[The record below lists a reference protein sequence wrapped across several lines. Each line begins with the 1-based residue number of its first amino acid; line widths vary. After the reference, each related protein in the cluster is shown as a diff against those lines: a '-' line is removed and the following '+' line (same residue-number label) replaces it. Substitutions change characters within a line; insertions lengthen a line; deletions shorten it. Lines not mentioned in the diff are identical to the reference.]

1 MSSTL
6 QFGDMIKQLK
16 GDSATGVSGR
26 IPIGLTD
33 AYCAQELNKAWRM
46 VEQSGAF
53 VWNIRTDTIT
63 LVLDTSVPPPFRYLN
78 KALLPADM
86 DIGKP
91 ASIYPAFSGAVF
103 FYEIINV
110 PAEEFARSLV
120 LHSNLVDP
128 LTGSALGYFSCW
140 TIRPA
145 LPVPPPP
152 GPVSP
157 PLYYAEFSPRN
168 AIPPPPPQ
176 GSGNVSFSIYY
187 HKMMGPAITDGT
199 QYLPTPDEFDD
210 LFIDLAEAEI
220 RRQHEMTGWDVV
232 QKKAEAEMK
241 ALVDKYRSGKKNL
254 AGMQEQS
261 FQTAEAAA
269 ERAE

>member
-53 VWNIRTDTIT
+53 VWNIRTTT
-63 LVLDTSVPPPFRYLN
+63 LTLTGGTRVLT
-78 KALLPADM
+78 LPSDM

-91 ASIYPAFSGAVF
+91 ASIYPAFPGAVF
-103 FYEIINV
+103 RYEIIYV
-110 PAEEFARSLV
+110 PFEEFIQQFT
-120 LHSNLVDP
+120 LHSNL
-128 LTGSALGYFSCW
+128 GGGYFSCW
-140 TIRPA
+140 TIRA
-145 LPVPPPP
+145 APPPP
-152 GPVSP
+152 AGPP
-157 PLYYAEFSPRN
+157 Q
-168 AIPPPPPQ
+168 PPPPPPPAPPIYYAELAPPAAIPA
-176 GSGNVSFSIYY
+176 VDTTYDIYY